1 MKNLGKIIL
10 VLVLL
15 KLTLDANIK
24 ASVDASSVELGE
36 MVTYSLH
43 LNSTDANRPVIQTL
57 CGVNVISTSSQSSI
71 EMINGKVSRS
81 NTFSYKF
88 VPQKD
93 CVIEPIELE
102 VDGVIQK
109 SNAVEIKVTQ
119 GIANADADF
128 VLSLESNTKEVYVG
142 EPFEVTLLFKQKL
155 GAEAVDSKFAAPEL
169 KGFWIKGESQP
180 QKTQEDGYVVTKII
194 YKMAAQRAGELNI
207 SKAKMSVAS
216 RSHTRDSWGSWV
228 PKIKWRTYY
237 SNELNIEVK
246 PLPKDVG
253 LVGSFSIVATV
264 DKNEINANEA
274 LNLTVEVFG
283 DGNLEDI
290 KSFKPYIDGV
300 NVFEEKIS
308 IDANKLTQKM
318 AFVGQKNFTVEPFTL
333 KYFDPKTKEI
343 KTIGTDK
350 IEIKVKNSKPKEELV
365 IKKELDDGQVLVQ
378 RNENISSLW
387 ALLIFALGAFLGLVI
402 GLLKPW
408 KNFKKQ
414 KSQSIK
420 DERVLLVRLLPYKDD
435 KDVKKILEIIEQNIY
450 SDTKKEIDKKLLKE
464 IIKKYITAT

>member
-1 MKNLGKIIL
+1 MRNLGKI

-15 KLTLDANIK
+15 LLKVALNASVR
-24 ASVDASSVELGE
+24 ASVDATSVELGE

-43 LNSTDANRPVIQTL
+43 LSSTDAKRPVIQTL

-71 EMINGKVSRS
+71 EMVNTKVSRN
-81 NTFSYKF
+81 NTYSYKF
-88 VPQKD
+88 IPQKD
-93 CVIEPIELE
+93 CVIEPMEIE
-102 VDGVIQK
+102 VDGVVQR

-119 GIANADADF
+119 GVVNADSDF
-128 VLSLESNTKEVYVG
+128 ILSLESSTKEVYVG

-155 GAEAVDSKFAAPEL
+155 GAEAVDSKFEAPVL
-169 KGFWIKGESQP
+169 KGFWIKDEAQP
-180 QKTQEDGYVVTKII
+180 QKTQEGGYVVTKII

-228 PKIKWRTYY
+228 PKIKWRAYY

-274 LNLTVEVFG
+274 LHLTVEVFG

-318 AFVGQKNFTVEPFTL
+318 AFVAQNDFTIEPFTL
-333 KYFDPKTKEI
+333 KYFDPKTKETKTI
-343 KTIGTDK
+343 KTPK
-350 IEIKVKNSKPKEELV
+350 IEVKVKNSKPKEELV
-365 IKKELDDGQVLVQ
+365 IKKELDEPIELESHQEVS
-378 RNENISSLW
+378 NLW
-387 ALLIFALGAFLGLVI
+387 TLLIFATGLFLGLII
-402 GLLKPW
+402 GIIKPW
-408 KNFKKQ
+408 DGFKKQ
-414 KSQSIK
+414 KNISIK
-420 DERVLLVRLLPYKDD
+420 DERVLLVKLLPYKDD
-435 KDVKKILEIIEQNIY
+435 VEVKNIIEIIEQNLY
-450 SDTKKEIDKKLLKE
+450 SDEKIEIDKKLLRE
-464 IIKKYITAT
+464 IVKRYKLL